1 MPKAINITGITQGGL
16 YINPISSGSILIE
29 RDYRV
34 IGDDTSFNEIGLQ
47 VLSAEIAWSAVP
59 ANIKSALIAIDQWTN
74 NEINVKVG
82 L

>member
-1 MPKAINITGITQGGL
+1 MPKAINITGITQGRL
-16 YINPISSGSILIE
+16 YINPISSGSTLIE

-34 IGDDTSFNEIGLQ
+34 IGDDTLFNEIGLQ